1 MPRQKTD
8 VISFRATSDLKALL
22 RAAADSQRR
31 SLTNMVEVAILDWCE
46 RNKVAAGKA
55 QGAAGTPGKGKQK
68 PTTKDKA

>member
-22 RAAADSQRR
+22 RAAADSERR

-46 RNKVAAGKA
+46 RNEVTSEKT
-55 QGAAGTPGKGKQK
+55 QGAAKTPGKGKQK